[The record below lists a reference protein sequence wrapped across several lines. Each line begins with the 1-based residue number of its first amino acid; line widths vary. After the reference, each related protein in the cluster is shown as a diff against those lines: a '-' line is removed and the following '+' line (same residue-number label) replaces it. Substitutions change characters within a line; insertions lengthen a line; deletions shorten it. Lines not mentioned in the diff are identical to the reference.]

1 MTKLIAPMVGKI
13 ISVEVNVGDTVEK
26 NQSVAVLEAMK
37 MKIPVVAPEGGTVQE
52 INVKV
57 GQTVDADTVIAVIG

>member
-1 MTKLIAPMVGKI
+1 VTKLMAPMVGKI

-37 MKIPVVAPEGGTVQE
+37 MKIPVVAPEAGTIQE
-52 INVKV
+52 IDVEV
-57 GQTVDADTVIAVIG
+57 GQTVDTGTVIAVIG